1 MVLVLAAADRIEA
14 ALGREDRRPAAPTA
28 FESPAAAGY
37 IAGACTVPVPQRT
50 RATDRAVRYHGH
62 YYALAP
68 ETGYQW
74 NKKAFVLL
82 YQLFQMTVVKPASAA
97 PSITIAK

>member
-1 MVLVLAAADRIEA
+1 M
-14 ALGREDRRPAAPTA
+14 
-28 FESPAAAGY
+28 
-37 IAGACTVPVPQRT
+37 
-50 RATDRAVRYHGH
+50 RYRDH

-68 ETGYQW
+68 ESGYPW

-82 YQLFQMTVVKPASAA
+82 YQLFQMTVVKPASGG